1 MAELIPSNAL
11 VDYSDSTHCSS
22 TDQNSEVEKD
32 FSGCDSDQ
40 SWHIPIR
47 RKKKRLVFTSMD
59 DYTCPSTSAI
69 QIPTTIIESSD
80 STKESS
86 DSTEEEDS
94 GIVGKKGMRKKRPL
108 PKKLKERSERWSGKG
123 KSVKANPCLGK
134 KCGNDCAN
142 KFTEIER
149 NCVHE
154 LYWGLGSLQRQR
166 DFILSCI
173 KECEIGRKRAESDRR
188 KISYNYYLPK
198 GTESVKICQQ
208 FLLKTLD
215 ISQMTL
221 RCTKSHKIASF
232 CQNLTNAA
240 NERL

>member
-40 SWHIPIR
+40 YWHIPIR

-59 DYTCPSTSAI
+59 DYTCQSTSAI

-108 PKKLKERSERWSGKG
+108 PKKLKEGSERWS
-123 KSVKANPCLGK
+123 
-134 KCGNDCAN
+134 
-142 KFTEIER
+142 
-149 NCVHE
+149 
-154 LYWGLGSLQRQR
+154 
-166 DFILSCI
+166 
-173 KECEIGRKRAESDRR
+173 RKR
-188 KISYNYYLPK
+188 
-198 GTESVKICQQ
+198 KICQ
-208 FLLKTLD
+208 
-215 ISQMTL
+215 S
-221 RCTKSHKIASF
+221 
-232 CQNLTNAA
+232 
-240 NERL
+240 

>member
-11 VDYSDSTHCSS
+11 VDYSDSTYCSS

-94 GIVGKKGMRKKRPL
+94 GIVGKKGYAEETTTTEKTKRK
-108 PKKLKERSERWSGKG
+108 
-123 KSVKANPCLGK
+123 V
-134 KCGNDCAN
+134 
-142 KFTEIER
+142 
-149 NCVHE
+149 
-154 LYWGLGSLQRQR
+154 
-166 DFILSCI
+166 
-173 KECEIGRKRAESDRR
+173 
-188 KISYNYYLPK
+188 
-198 GTESVKICQQ
+198 
-208 FLLKTLD
+208 
-215 ISQMTL
+215 
-221 RCTKSHKIASF
+221 
-232 CQNLTNAA
+232 
-240 NERL
+240 